1 MSDLKLS
8 AQSRTLVGRKV
19 RQLRRAGLVPV
30 TVYGKKLAPAN
41 LQVVERNFERVLQA
55 AGFSQLVEVDVE
67 GGSTHNVLIRAVQR
81 HPVTHSFLHIDLY
94 AVDLTEKQQVQVNI
108 HSKGKP
114 TSLAQGLIV
123 LQALDHVTVE
133 ALPTNIPTH
142 IDIDI
147 TDLSLENPITVANL
161 PVIEGVTYVNDPEES
176 IFTMVVT
183 RAAEE
188 EATEAAAAT
197 AEPELVRGRRAEDE
211 E

>member
-142 IDIDI
+142 IDINI

>member
-114 TSLAQGLIV
+114 TSLAQGLMV

-133 ALPTNIPTH
+133 ALPTNIPAH

-188 EATEAAAAT
+188 EAAEAAPAT
-197 AEPELVRGRRAEDE
+197 AEPELVRARRAEDE